1 MKHTPGPWYVSLNP
15 YRVGQRLHGVFRL
28 VAECPTQTGLTAEG
42 AAHKALHSSF
52 AVQEDEAR
60 ANAALIAEA
69 PAMLE
74 ALKRVANVADTAASL
89 LHRSIPEEAK
99 RFKADAKLC
108 RDIINRLEGLK

>member
-1 MKHTPGPWYVSLNP
+1 MKHTPGPWFVSLNP
-15 YRVGQRLHGVFRL
+15 FRVGQRLHGVFRL

-42 AAHKALHSSF
+42 AAHKSLHSSF

-74 ALKRVANVADTAASL
+74 ALRDALDLVEGYMDTA
-89 LHRSIPEEAK
+89 
-99 RFKADAKLC
+99 D
-108 RDIINRLEGLK
+108 RDNPLTREREFTRNARRILSELEGLK